1 VNKKQ
6 INMSKKRVDYI
17 PIGPEENLIFQP
29 YLIIELLFNLKK
41 HNFIGSDYFK
51 KMKYNEDTRD
61 LLKKA
66 GIDNQGLIMLSLYA
80 LLVIPK
86 EILEKK
92 DYDPD
97 FEKINKKISDYFQNT
112 ETNYGSDTPNTNYT
126 RHLRNALSH
135 GRISFIGNSHIEFKD
150 EKVDKKKVINEFK
163 SEINLKNVG
172 NLIDDL
178 QKLIIGGYLEYLKK
192 NN

>member
-1 VNKKQ
+1 
-6 INMSKKRVDYI
+6 MSRTEKNGIKLS
-17 PIGPEENLIFQP
+17 PEDNLIFQP

-80 LLVIPK
+80 LFVIPK

-97 FEKINKKISDYFQNT
+97 FEKINKEISDYFQNT
-112 ETNYGSDTPNTNYT
+112 ETNYGSDRPNTNYT
-126 RHLRNALSH
+126 HHLRNALSH

-150 EKVDKKKVINEFK
+150 QKVNKKKVVNEFK
-163 SEINLKNVG
+163 SEINIKNVG
-172 NLIDDL
+172 DLINDL
-178 QKLIIGGYLEYLKK
+178 QKLIIGEYLEHLKK
-192 NN
+192 SDN

>member
-1 VNKKQ
+1 MSNKKGDP
-6 INMSKKRVDYI
+6 IR
-17 PIGPEENLIFQP
+17 IGPEDNLIFQP

-112 ETNYGSDTPNTNYT
+112 ETNYGSDSPNTNYT

-135 GRISFIGNSHIEFKD
+135 GRISFIGNSHIEFRD
-150 EKVDKKKVINEFK
+150 QKVVNEFK
-163 SEINLKNVG
+163 SEINIRDVGLLINNLQQGIIGKYLEHLKNP
-172 NLIDDL
+172 
-178 QKLIIGGYLEYLKK
+178 KS
-192 NN
+192 